1 MQKHLSNNYIMLKG
15 IDFWFIFT
23 IILGFGSCTFDVNK
37 KEAKQLTKNSRQK
50 PEKSPDLD
58 TLSIMDA
65 DDFPV
70 SNAMLEKEL
79 DNCSKSKFKC
89 GACYSHDKAWFS
101 NDSLKQTLVF
111 EIYTDFHRLVS
122 YHFYNNDIPEQLLSQ
137 LEQNDKNGKLAP
149 ISQKQ
154 KDIIGFVQNATK
166 INLNYFVSKKGFKL
180 GNSREKAI
188 NYYGK
193 PDKSSAR
200 NGIEELEW
208 RFNGDNCKSDAKSKF
223 VVANS
228 FGHIVKMYFRKGK
241 LLAQI
246 LKNEIP

>member
-1 MQKHLSNNYIMLKG
+1 MKKNASLLYLA
-15 IDFWFIFT
+15 IF
-23 IILGFGSCTFDVNK
+23 LGLGSCTFEANK
-37 KEAKQLTKNSRQK
+37 KQAKQLAKNSRQK

-58 TLSIMDA
+58 TLSKMNT

-79 DNCSKSKFKC
+79 NNCSKSEFKC

-137 LEQNDKNGKLAP
+137 LELNDKNGKLAP

-180 GNSREKAI
+180 GDSREKAI
-188 NYYGK
+188 NYYGT
-193 PDKSSAR
+193 PDNTITS

-208 RFNGDNCKSDAKSKF
+208 ILKGDHYNSDPKTKI
-223 VVANS
+223 VITNS
-228 FGHIVKMYFRKGK
+228 FGHTVKMYFRKGK
-241 LLAQI
+241 LIAQI